1 MDVAIRSPGFSLQP
15 HLLLER
21 KVMNISKETKI
32 YDLLS
37 AYPFL
42 ENFLVGRN
50 SRYQNLKNPLM
61 RQTIGRVASLKQVA
75 GIGGENVSELIEDL
89 RGEIERQG
97 RAGFSVFAGK
107 KYIDPIKQNRLKE
120 IIQGLHRGEE
130 LDQLKEQFAALSH
143 GVTAT
148 EIADLEQSLIDEGM
162 PEREVR
168 RLCDLHVAV
177 FEDSLGATPV
187 PDMPPGH
194 PVHTFML
201 ENREAENI
209 IAHTLALMRQCGEPP
224 RPERFETESDHFH
237 RLITELEKV
246 NIHYTRKE
254 NQLFPLLEKHGVT
267 APAKVMWSI
276 HDDIRRMI
284 KDAKKQLADRNFLE
298 MFATAKEAMQQIGL
312 MIYKEEH
319 ILFAM
324 SIDVLNDEDWRMVRQ
339 GEEAIGY
346 AWIESPPEMPVDWE
360 SETASASVM
369 EGLLEMETGR
379 MNLEMINL
387 MLTNLPVDLS
397 VVDENDRV
405 IYYSDCPDRIFPR
418 SPAVIG
424 RSVQNCHPPDSV
436 DNVNKILDSFRAG
449 DKRTAEF
456 WITMGGKFLHIRYF
470 ALYDRK
476 NQYRGCLEVSQDV
489 TGIRALEGERRLLD
503 WQ

>member
-1 MDVAIRSPGFSLQP
+1 M
-15 HLLLER
+15 
-21 KVMNISKETKI
+21 KISSETKI
-32 YDLLS
+32 YDLLA

-50 SRYQNLKNPLM
+50 SRYKNLRNPLM
-61 RQTIGRVASLKQVA
+61 RQTIGRVASLRQVA
-75 GIGGENVSELIEDL
+75 GIGGEQVAELVEDL

-97 RAGFSVFAGK
+97 RAGFSSFAGK

-120 IIQGLHRGEE
+120 IIQGLHRGDD
-130 LDQLKEQFAALSH
+130 LDKLKEQFAALSQ

-148 EIADLEQSLIDEGM
+148 EIADLEQSLMDEGM
-162 PEREVR
+162 PEKEVR

-201 ENREAENI
+201 ENRETEKI
-209 IAHTLALMRQCGEPP
+209 IAHLVALMRECGEPP
-224 RPERFETESDHFH
+224 QLTRLEGESDQFF
-237 RLITELEKV
+237 RLLSDLEKV

-267 APAKVMWSI
+267 APSKVMWSI
-276 HDDIRRMI
+276 HDDIRG
-284 KDAKKQLADRNFLE
+284 LV
-298 MFATAKEAMQQIGL
+298 KEAKRELAERKPPEMVVTLKDVLQQIGL

-319 ILFAM
+319 ILFPM
-324 SIDVLNDEDWRMVRQ
+324 SLDVLSDEDWHLVRY

-346 AWIESPPEMPVDWE
+346 AWIEPPPEMVAGWE
-360 SETASASVM
+360 KVAAPAA

-379 MNLEMINL
+379 MSLEMINL
-387 MLTNLPVDLS
+387 MLTNLPIDISL
-397 VVDENDRV
+397 VDEHDNV
-405 IYYSDCPDRIFPR
+405 LYYSDCPGRTFPR

-436 DNVNKILDSFRAG
+436 ESVNKILDSFRAG
-449 DKRTAEF
+449 ERCTAEF
-456 WITMGGKFLHIRYF
+456 WITLGGKFIHIRYF
-470 ALYDRK
+470 ALFDRQ
-476 NQYRGCLEVSQDV
+476 NLYRGCLEVTQDV

-503 WQ
+503 WR

>member
-1 MDVAIRSPGFSLQP
+1 MNLY
-15 HLLLER
+15 ER
-21 KVMNISKETKI
+21 KAMNISKETKI

-37 AYPFL
+37 TYPFL

-75 GIGGENVSELIEDL
+75 GIGGENVSDLIEDL
-89 RGEIERQG
+89 REEIERQG
-97 RAGFSVFAGK
+97 RSGFSAFAGR

-120 IIQGLHRGEE
+120 IIQGLHRGED
-130 LDQLKEQFAALSH
+130 LGKLKEQFAALSH
-143 GVTAT
+143 GITAT

-162 PEREVR
+162 PENEVR

-201 ENREAENI
+201 ENREAEKI
-209 IAHTLALMRQCGEPP
+209 IAYILALMRQCGELPQHD
-224 RPERFETESDHFH
+224 RLEAESDHFH
-237 RLITELEKV
+237 RLITDLEKV
-246 NIHYTRKE
+246 HIHYARKE

-276 HDDIRRMI
+276 HDDIRGKI
-284 KDAKKQLADRNFLE
+284 KEAKRQLADRNFLE
-298 MFATAKEAMQQIGL
+298 MFATAKDAMQQIGL

-319 ILFAM
+319 ILFPMAL
-324 SIDVLNDEDWRMVRQ
+324 DVLNDEDWQMVRQ

-346 AWIESPPEMPVDWE
+346 AWIGPPPEMPVDWKTE
-360 SETASASVM
+360 APTATA
-369 EGLLEMETGR
+369 EGLLEMQTGKLS
-379 MNLEMINL
+379 LELVNL
-387 MLTNLPVDLS
+387 MLVNLPVDIS
-397 VVDENDRV
+397 VVDEHDKV
-405 IYYSDCPDRIFPR
+405 LYYSDCPDRIFPR

-424 RSVQNCHPPDSV
+424 RSVQNCHPPASV
-436 DNVNKILDSFRAG
+436 DRVNKILDSFRAG

-456 WITMGGKFLHIRYF
+456 WITMGGKFIHIRYF
-470 ALYDRK
+470 ALFDRK

-489 TGIRALEGERRLLD
+489 TDIRALEGERRLLD